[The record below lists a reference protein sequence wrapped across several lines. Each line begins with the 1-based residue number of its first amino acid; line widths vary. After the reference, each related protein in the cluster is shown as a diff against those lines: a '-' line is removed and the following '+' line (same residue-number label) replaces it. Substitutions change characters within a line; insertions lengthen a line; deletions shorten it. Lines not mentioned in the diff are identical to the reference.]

1 MALVS
6 TQWLADN
13 LNKVKILDSSW
24 HMPSTNRDG
33 YKEYKKEHIVNSI
46 FFDIDKNSNQ
56 NTDLPHMLP
65 EKKTWEKIVSEM
77 GISNNDKII
86 IYDNSD
92 VISACR
98 CWYQFLY
105 FGHKP
110 ELIFVLNGGLKK
122 WKQEN
127 RKTINKNI
135 TLNPSNYIA
144 SEKFHLVKS
153 RIEIDENIKKNK
165 FKLVD
170 ARSRKRFLGLE
181 KEPRHGV
188 KNGSIPNSQCL
199 PFVQCLNLK
208 DNTFL
213 DRDTLKEKFESIGIK
228 NDENV
233 VFTCGSGITASVLGL
248 AYSIINDKYVPKIYD
263 GSWSEY
269 GRVNE
274 NEKIN

>member
-6 TQWLADN
+6 TQWLEDN

-33 YKEYKKEHIVNSI
+33 YNEYKKEHIINSI

-56 NTDLPHMLP
+56 NTNLPHMLP
-65 EKKTWEKIVSEM
+65 EKDAWEKNVSRM

-92 VISACR
+92 VLSACR

-105 FGHKP
+105 FGHNPK
-110 ELIFVLNGGLKK
+110 LVFVLNGGLKK

-127 RKTINKNI
+127 RKTTNKNI
-135 TLNPSNYIA
+135 TLIPSNYIA
-144 SEKFHLVKS
+144 SEKFQLVKS
-153 RIEIDENIKKNK
+153 RIEIDENIKKNE

-170 ARSRKRFLGLE
+170 ARSKNRFLGLE
-181 KEPRHGV
+181 KEPRPGV
-188 KNGSIPNSQCL
+188 KSGSILHSQCL
-199 PFVQCLNLK
+199 PFAQCLNLK

-213 DRDTLKEKFESIGIK
+213 DKNALKEKFESIGIK
-228 NDENV
+228 NDKNV

-269 GRVNE
+269 GKINK